1 MKIVLLISTVF
12 SVILSIYYIVT
23 LSKEY
28 YAKRRY
34 FRLAVFVVGTVLLNL
49 YLIVSC
55 WKLI

>member
-23 LSKEY
+23 LSKEFY
-28 YAKRRY
+28 IKKWY
-34 FRLAVFVVGTVLLNL
+34 FRLGGFIVCTVLVNL

>member
-23 LSKEY
+23 LSKEFY
-28 YAKRRY
+28 IKKWY
-34 FRLAVFVVGTVLLNL
+34 FRLVDFIVCTVLVNL
-49 YLIVSC
+49 FLIVSC

>member
-1 MKIVLLISTVF
+1 MKILLLITTVI
-12 SVILSIYYIVT
+12 SVILGIYYIMT

-34 FRLAVFVVGTVLLNL
+34 FRLAVFVVGTVLVNL

>member
-23 LSKEY
+23 ISKEFY
-28 YAKRRY
+28 IKKWY
-34 FRLAVFVVGTVLLNL
+34 FRLVGFIVCTVLVNL
-49 YLIVSC
+49 LLIVSC